1 MFTLILMEPNLV
13 THEPEVLPEIHFA
26 DLAVRKKMFLRE
38 LFQEAFVCLFLK
50 IGE

>member
-26 DLAVRKKMFLRE
+26 DLAVEKKNVFKGTLSRSICV
-38 LFQEAFVCLFLK
+38 F
-50 IGE
+50 IS